1 MSCCLFMQPTSTG
14 FENRTAPPPP
24 NPDPNPENEWRV
36 LACIEHSKC
45 EARIVEAE
53 VPLGTAQQIQPTEKV
68 APAGSD
74 GSVSAMTAVGP
85 LTTTF
90 TPPASCIAT
99 DPQLYQ
105 VWSRTS
111 SSYVAGP
118 LFTADSNCFPK
129 SYNPVPTNYYSPGWC
144 PHGYTI
150 ACSTLASTGI
160 ETETAAVCCPGNLS
174 YTCLA
179 SGNSGQPFVGCT
191 TAWSRAEGVLGVT
204 VVKDGT
210 IDGTTSVT
218 ETANAITA
226 YGIQIRF
233 RSSDPTPA
241 PRIGDLGLSAMTQT
255 SPSPS
260 RLPVPAQTSPPLSSL
275 SSSATNDG
283 ISTAAIVGIA
293 IGSAV
298 AGLLIAGAISLFFF
312 LRWRRKHRLEKQDTQ
327 WPSFTPPPVPP
338 KEPMFSSSS
347 AASLPKKLRHESAAA
362 AWRFEL
368 SEEAASPRRPSM
380 AHSKKD
386 LATRSPAF
394 TVSQSYAM
402 SSSLMGTRESLVPAG
417 YDVVELEAPN
427 EAVERDRATPASEAN
442 GWADRQPKGATAQM
456 PWI

>member
-1 MSCCLFMQPTSTG
+1 MSCCLFMQSTSTG

-36 LACIEHSKC
+36 LACIEH
-45 EARIVEAE
+45 
-53 VPLGTAQQIQPTEKV
+53 T
-68 APAGSD
+68 
-74 GSVSAMTAVGP
+74 VGP

-118 LFTADSNCFPK
+118 LFTPDSNCFPK
-129 SYNPVPTNYYSPGWC
+129 SYNPAPTNYYSPGWC

-179 SGNSGQPFVGCT
+179 SATSGQPFVGCT

-241 PRIGDLGLSAMTQT
+241 PRIGDLEGLSAMTQT

-260 RLPVPAQTSPPLSSL
+260 RLPIPAQTSPLSSL

-368 SEEAASPRRPSM
+368 SEEVASPRRPSM

-427 EAVERDRATPASEAN
+427 EAVSVRTRGGGRENQRETGERDRDKGRRRETQMERERDKATPASEAN